1 MSNLARDLARK
12 PEGAAVRHT
21 LRPPIQAAEP
31 EAPRRLRN
39 VIMVRTFR
47 QQDAETRPDEWLRL
61 ALWVWTPGIGF
72 VVGLILAFLR

>member
-1 MSNLARDLARK
+1 
-12 PEGAAVRHT
+12 
-21 LRPPIQAAEP
+21 
-31 EAPRRLRN
+31 
-39 VIMVRTFR
+39 MVRTFR